1 VLAARVKDGDDRQIG
16 VREEP
21 IVGSG
26 AGRFGN
32 RSRRPEVLVSGQTS
46 EMLAADSGEA
56 GCLFLGEDLL
66 ARPDS
71 DHLGLSICVMLQQG

>member
-1 VLAARVKDGDDRQIG
+1 MKDGHDRQIG

-21 IVGSG
+21 LFGSG
-26 AGRFGN
+26 AGCFGN
-32 RSRRPEVLVSGQTS
+32 GPRRPEMLVPSETS
-46 EMLAADSGEA
+46 EVLGANSGEA
-56 GCLFLGEDLL
+56 GGLFLGEDLL